1 MEGAPSA
8 SEAAPEDAAAR
19 DSVQQAALGNIAVDH
34 AGGIELTSMDSFVST
49 PVTGVQGARGLP
61 GGRLSPIFGKGK
73 AGNDAAMPLKANGS
87 RRVTPP
93 C

>member
-19 DSVQQAALGNIAVDH
+19 DSVQQAALCNIAVDH

-49 PVTGVQGARGLP
+49 PVTGVQGDV
-61 GGRLSPIFGKGK
+61 
-73 AGNDAAMPLKANGS
+73 GN
-87 RRVTPP
+87 
-93 C
+93 